1 MCNFGGM
8 NTQILIHMIF
18 HCNLLFYSFVHTV
31 LEMFKKSSALTKCNS
46 TDESAGN
53 GHHLHVAC
61 VQDTNCDQKKN
72 LKIILKNDRCAY
84 PVGCLLHSR

>member
-1 MCNFGGM
+1 MCSFWGM

-18 HCNLLFYSFVHTV
+18 HCNLLFLFIHPYCIDV
-31 LEMFKKSSALTKCNS
+31 FKTAALTECNF

-61 VQDTNCDQKKN
+61 VRDTNCDQKKKKK
-72 LKIILKNDRCAY
+72 LK
-84 PVGCLLHSR
+84 